1 MLHIHKY
8 RYAHTIHALTV
19 DKHTSEQ
26 THTWYEIEFVGRVL
40 LFSISV
46 GVCCAWCILAVS
58 DDLYMGE
65 TRALRRRPSVAENKQ
80 GRGTDKVVFR
90 LQASSLAWGQS
101 FHIVGVNS
109 DTHLDCCLTEMLFLM
124 SQIEGK
130 TANNRRRAPNDKTV
144 LLKKKKI
151 LLSARLNNRWRSR
164 PAGFWIYRAVTE
176 VLSPHK
182 DAVYSTEASERKKKN
197 IFWPN
202 KVNEA

>member
-1 MLHIHKY
+1 M
-8 RYAHTIHALTV
+8 TC
-19 DKHTSEQ
+19 
-26 THTWYEIEFVGRVL
+26 TW
-40 LFSISV
+40 
-46 GVCCAWCILAVS
+46 
-58 DDLYMGE
+58 E

-182 DAVYSTEASERKKKN
+182 DAVYSTEASERKKKHFLAKQGKWS
-197 IFWPN
+197 IIGSPLPN
-202 KVNEA
+202 WKTGAFCFNCVRIELRAPLLLCKPASNCRAQ